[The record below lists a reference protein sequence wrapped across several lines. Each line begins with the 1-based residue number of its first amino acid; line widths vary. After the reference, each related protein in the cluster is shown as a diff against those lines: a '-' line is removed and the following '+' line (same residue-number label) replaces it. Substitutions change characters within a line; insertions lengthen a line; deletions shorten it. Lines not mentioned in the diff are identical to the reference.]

1 MDLSQFDINFR
12 LFGVPVRIMPS
23 FWLLT
28 LLFSPFLTRT
38 NGDDQPWIF
47 GALGWMLATALSFLL
62 HEFGHALTARELLGA
77 SPSVE
82 FGMGT
87 GRTGAFVFGGV
98 TSWSYERS
106 KVDRR
111 SRVLVS
117 VMGPLAA
124 TLGAALLVVIAALLG
139 NTILWS
145 MYGILPVPI
154 PVEWTLLMKGPTPGA
169 LFCGY
174 FVYGFVCI
182 GVVWSAFNLLPI
194 YPLDG
199 SRVSS
204 WLFDRFSVGRRASLT
219 ISLVCSVFFAL
230 YFLRSRQFFMTY
242 MFAFFA
248 FSSFRALR
256 AGL

>member
-38 NGDDQPWIF
+38 SDGEQPWIF
-47 GALGWMLATALSFLL
+47 GALGWMLATTLSFLL
-62 HEFGHALTARELLGA
+62 HEFGHALTARKLLGA
-77 SPSVE
+77 NPSVE

-87 GRTGAFVFGGV
+87 GRSGAFVFGGV

-106 KVDRR
+106 HIEQWRR
-111 SRVLVS
+111 VVVS
-117 VMGPLAA
+117 ATGPLAA
-124 TLGAALLVVIAALLG
+124 TLGTALFVAIAALLG

-145 MYGILPVPI
+145 LYGILPVPI

-182 GVVWSAFNLLPI
+182 GIIWSAFNLLPI

-204 WLFDRFSVGRRASLT
+204 WLFDRFSVGRRASLS
-219 ISLVCSVFFAL
+219 ISFGCAVLFAV
-230 YFLRSRQFFMTY
+230 YFLVSRQFFMAY

-248 FSSFRALR
+248 FSSYRALR
-256 AGL
+256 AGA